1 LDSDLAA
8 VFIRDKLDSGHAC
21 IILHGRLSAHAPR
34 RYNSLSVT
42 GKAFYLETFGCQM
55 NAHDSEKVVGTL
67 LAKGYHQVETPEAAD
82 LVLYNTCSIRDKA
95 EQKVFNRLQNFKRAA
110 GKGKVFGVLGCVAQQ
125 EGEKIFDRAPHV
137 SLVAGS
143 ASYTKL
149 PEMLVQLEAGHRRVT
164 GLSLHTDET
173 FDTPFTRRDN
183 PHRAYITIIEGCDK
197 SCAYCVVPFT
207 RGPERSRTSDSVMA
221 EARRLAAEGYSEI
234 QLLGQNVNS
243 FRDPSPAGWN
253 FATLLERVAEI
264 PGIRRVRYTTS
275 HPRDFGRDIVEAMD
289 ANPVLCDHVHLPVQ
303 SGSSKVLAS
312 MDRLYTRDEYMR
324 RIDWLKTA
332 RRAYSITTDIIVGFP
347 GETEEDFEATLALL
361 DEVEY
366 DSLFSFK
373 YSPRPNTAAL
383 RFEDHIP
390 EEEKQRRLAIVQEKQ
405 RAIQIR
411 RNAGL
416 IGSVKE
422 VLVEGRNQALAQWIG
437 RTSDNRTLNFTHPED
452 GAASLIGQYLPV
464 RVTRSGPNSLVG
476 ESVTVV

>member
-1 LDSDLAA
+1 MPA
-8 VFIRDKLDSGHAC
+8 K
-21 IILHGRLSAHAPR
+21 
-34 RYNSLSVT
+34 T
-42 GKAFYLETFGCQM
+42 FYLETFGCQM

-67 LAKGYHQVETPEAAD
+67 LAKGYAQVPTPEEAG

-95 EQKVFNRLQNFKRAA
+95 EQKVFHRLQQFKRN
-110 GKGKVFGVLGCVAQQ
+110 GKGKVIGVLGCVAQQ
-125 EGEKIFDRAPHV
+125 EGERIFERAPHV
-137 SLVAGS
+137 GLVCGS
-143 ASYTKL
+143 ASYNKL
-149 PEMLVQLEAGHRRVT
+149 GELLVQIEAGDRRVT
-164 GLSLHTDET
+164 GLSLDTDEA

-243 FRDPSPAGWN
+243 YRDPSPADWN
-253 FATLLERVAEI
+253 FATLLARVAEI

-275 HPRDFGRDIVEAMD
+275 HPRDFGRDIVDAMD

-324 RIDWLKTA
+324 RIEWLKAA
-332 RRAYSITTDIIVGFP
+332 RRSYSITTDIIVGFP
-347 GETEEDFEATLALL
+347 GETEKDFEATLTLL

-383 RFEDHIP
+383 RLEDQVP
-390 EEEKQRRLAIVQEKQ
+390 EEERQRRLAIVQEKQ

-411 RNAGL
+411 RNAAL

-422 VLVEGRNQALAQWIG
+422 VLVEGNNLALGQWIG

-452 GAASLIGQYLPV
+452 GAAALIGQYLVV

>member
-1 LDSDLAA
+1 MPA
-8 VFIRDKLDSGHAC
+8 K
-21 IILHGRLSAHAPR
+21 
-34 RYNSLSVT
+34 T
-42 GKAFYLETFGCQM
+42 FYLETFGCQM

-67 LAKGYHQVETPEAAD
+67 MAKGYTQVPTPEEAG

-95 EQKVFNRLQNFKRAA
+95 EQKVYHRLQQFKRN
-110 GKGKVFGVLGCVAQQ
+110 GKDKVIGVLGCVAQQ
-125 EGEKIFDRAPHV
+125 EGERIFERATNV
-137 SLVAGS
+137 GLVCGS
-143 ASYTKL
+143 ASYNKL
-149 PEMLVQLEAGHRRVT
+149 GELLVQIEAGDRRVT
-164 GLSLHTDET
+164 GLSLDTDEA

-207 RGPERSRTSDSVMA
+207 RGPERSRTSESVMA

-243 FRDPSPAGWN
+243 YRDPTPAGWN
-253 FATLLERVAEI
+253 FATLLGRVAEI
-264 PGIRRVRYTTS
+264 SGIRRVRYTTS
-275 HPRDFGRDIVEAMD
+275 HPRDFGRDIVDAMD
-289 ANPVLCDHVHLPVQ
+289 SNPAICDHVHLPVQ
-303 SGSSKVLAS
+303 SGSSDVLAR
-312 MDRLYTRDEYMR
+312 MERLYTRDEYIE
-324 RIDWLKTA
+324 RIDWLKNA
-332 RRAYSITTDIIVGFP
+332 RRIYSITTDIIVGFP
-347 GETEEDFEATLALL
+347 GETEKDFEATLALL

-383 RFEDHIP
+383 GLEDHIP
-390 EEEKQRRLAIVQEKQ
+390 DEEKQRRLVIVQEKQ

-422 VLVEGRNQALAQWIG
+422 VLVEGRHQALEQWIG
-437 RTSDNRTLNFTHPED
+437 RTSDNRTLNFTHPLD
-452 GAASLIGQYLPV
+452 GAASLTGKYLPV